1 MFQPFEMLFRY
12 HFSEFLHELD
22 GKKKDMLLMRE
33 MAAQGIFQFKIG
45 NKERGNTWK
54 SIAIHLNGN
63 KDL

>member
-1 MFQPFEMLFRY
+1 
-12 HFSEFLHELD
+12 
-22 GKKKDMLLMRE
+22 MLLMRE

-54 SIAIHLNGN
+54 SIAINLNGN